1 MVATKARQWVDET
14 VDWKVVQLAAY
25 LVVRKVCQWAEM
37 KAALLD
43 PTLVVTKDLRKAVK
57 MENRMVV
64 KSVV

>member
-1 MVATKARQWVDET
+1 MQSV
-14 VDWKVVQLAAY
+14 AY

-43 PTLVVTKDLRKAVK
+43 PTLVVMKDLRKAVK

>member
-25 LVVRKVCQWAEM
+25 LVVRKVCRWAEM
-37 KAALLD
+37 KVALLD
-43 PTLVVTKDLRKAVK
+43 STLVAMKDLRKAAK
-57 MENRMVV
+57 MENRLVV